1 MEVTLTE
8 VGEFGDGEEGES
20 EGVEHLSHQVTHPL
34 LPPLTPHGELLG
46 GRGLTR
52 ACEDSGCWEKSIKI
66 RSSIRFAL
74 TVENLSIQEH
84 KVHLFGG
91 Y

>member
-20 EGVEHLSHQVTHPL
+20 EGVEHLCHQVTHPL